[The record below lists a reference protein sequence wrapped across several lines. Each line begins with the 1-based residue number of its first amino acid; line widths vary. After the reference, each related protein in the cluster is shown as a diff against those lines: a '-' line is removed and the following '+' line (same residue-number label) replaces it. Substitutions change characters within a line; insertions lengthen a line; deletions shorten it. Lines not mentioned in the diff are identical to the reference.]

1 MEKFLTW
8 ISENSAVICGAFFAF
23 MIAFIQKKGAFMEKI
38 SGALLCS
45 LFSTGLYYGVVS
57 FFPAVP
63 DVAILYRFILWS
75 SIFFS
80 CCS

>member
-38 SGALLCS
+38 SGA
-45 LFSTGLYYGVVS
+45 
-57 FFPAVP
+57 
-63 DVAILYRFILWS
+63 ILWS